1 MTSSREPLSDQYYRF
16 SKGECMEEKR
26 LGAYIDIA
34 IQREEESYD
43 FYTVLGSR
51 LEDKGAKHALEMLA
65 AEEKKHREFLEK
77 YRDGGYGADALR
89 MDKVI
94 DYKIAEHMDMP
105 AIDKDMKPEEVFLVA
120 AHREL
125 KSYNFYTGL
134 AGLHPEGELKQIFLK
149 MASQE
154 LKHKEKVEY
163 LYSNTAFPQTDG
175 G

>member
-1 MTSSREPLSDQYYRF
+1 MQQ
-16 SKGECMEEKR
+16 KR
-26 LGAYIDIA
+26 LDAYLDIA

-43 FYTVLGSR
+43 LYTVLGKR
-51 LEDKGAKHALEMLA
+51 VENQGAKHALELLA
-65 AEEKKHREFLEK
+65 KEEKKHKEFLEK
-77 YRDGGYGADALR
+77 YRAGGYGADALR
-89 MDKVI
+89 MDHVL

-105 AIDKDMKPEEVFLVA
+105 EMKDGMKPEDVYLLA

-134 AGLHPEGELKQIFLK
+134 AELHPDGELRRIFLK

-163 LYSNTAFPQTDG
+163 LYSNTAFPQTNG

>member
-1 MTSSREPLSDQYYRF
+1 
-16 SKGECMEEKR
+16 MEQKR

-34 IQREEESYD
+34 IQREEESFD
-43 FYTVLGSR
+43 FYMVLSAR
-51 LEDKGAKHALEMLA
+51 LQDSSARDALELLA
-65 AEEKKHREFLEK
+65 GEEKKHKAFLQR

-89 MDKVI
+89 MDQAI
-94 DYKIAEHMDMP
+94 DYRIAEHMDMP
-105 AIDKDMKPEEVFLVA
+105 DIVDDMKPEDVFLVA

-125 KSYNFYTGL
+125 RSYHFYTGL
-134 AGLHPEGELKQIFLK
+134 ADLHPEGELRQIFLK
-149 MASQE
+149 IAAQE